1 MNRTNLKVCRTAIN
15 KALADHAAG
24 LRMELAVSFAV
35 ILDSG
40 KARRLA
46 RAVLCECYAAAGLQC
61 SQPGDRDWR
70 AVNRRIGAAFA
81 LFDFIG
87 WDEVTKWANGKQRTE
102 LLDALAA
109 QIAPLKL
116 RTVSEILEVCGKIKP
131 RQRTGG
137 PSGAKHEEVPGT
149 QHVDT
154 ANVHVVIPPA
164 TTRAELMEVALALMK
179 LAEQIPVEMGDPT
192 VTLADTP
199 QEQPDEESANA

>member
-15 KALADHAAG
+15 KALADHASG
-24 LRMELAVSFAV
+24 LRMELAVAFAV

-70 AVNRRIGAAFA
+70 SINRRIGAALA

-87 WDEVTKWANGKQRTE
+87 LDEVTKWANGKQRTE
-102 LLDALAA
+102 LLDALAT
-109 QIAPLKL
+109 QLAPLKL

-131 RQRTGG
+131 RSARMGPGG
-137 PSGAKHEEVPGT
+137 KQETPGT

-179 LAEQIPVEMGDPT
+179 LAEQIPVEMGDPA

-199 QEQPDEESANA
+199 QETEQDEPEHA

>member
-15 KALADHAAG
+15 KALADHASG
-24 LRMELAVSFAV
+24 LRMELAVAFAV

-70 AVNRRIGAAFA
+70 SINRRIGAALA

-87 WDEVTKWANGKQRTE
+87 LDEITKWANGKQRTE

-109 QIAPLKL
+109 QLAPLKL

-131 RQRTGG
+131 RSRSGG
-137 PSGAKHEEVPGT
+137 ASGKSQETPGT

-154 ANVHVVIPPA
+154 TNVHVVIPPA

-179 LAEQIPVEMGDPT
+179 LAEQIPVEMGDPA

-199 QEQPDEESANA
+199 QEIEEDATENA